1 MNRETPLLL
10 RPPCAAVEVAS
21 PDIGDVPR
29 LAQGL
34 ELDLVLKRCLDVSV
48 AATALFVLLPLMLL
62 VVLAVRHDGGPALF
76 RHTRLGRHGRPF
88 ACLKFRSMVVDA
100 DEALRRHLDRDAAA
114 RQEWAATQKLTHDP
128 RVTRLGRMLRKSSL
142 DELPQL
148 INVLRGEMSLVG
160 PRPIVPD
167 EAARYG
173 ELFEPCFSVRPG
185 VTGLWQVSGR
195 SDCPYE
201 ERVRLDARYAREWSL
216 AQDLA
221 ILIKTVPAVLAQRGS
236 R

>member
-1 MNRETPLLL
+1 MNQKIP
-10 RPPCAAVEVAS
+10 PPCAAVEVAS

-29 LAQGL
+29 LAQGR

-62 VVLAVRHDGGPALF
+62 VFLAVRHDGGPALF

-221 ILIKTVPAVLAQRGS
+221 ILIKTVPAVLTQRGS